1 MTREETKAGSRRALV
16 TGGANGIG
24 WAACRALAKEG
35 YRVAVADI
43 DGTAATQRAEALG
56 EGHVALA
63 LDLTE
68 RGAASALPARAAA
81 GLGGLDV
88 IVNNAG
94 VTDSSGR
101 SLVELPQAAFDRLV
115 DLNLSAVE
123 AICEA
128 ARTVLP
134 AGSSIVNLAS
144 GASFK
149 PLALRGPY
157 SATKAGIAAL
167 TRASRDPF
175 AARGIAISAVAP
187 GYTRT
192 PLVEELHRTGR
203 VDLDKV
209 IAGIPLGRMATPED
223 IASAIAFMASPA
235 GGVLAGETI
244 QVDGGGLAGPAPAGA
259 APQAGRDGHG
269 RIAVIGAPDAV
280 FAAGHGDVATM
291 DDPAGLAAAGP
302 LAAVIDMR
310 GLAQPR
316 GGAETLRMVRQTA
329 IACAAHGG
337 RTERFS
343 LLFVHGEGRDPRSA
357 AATAAGGML
366 ARTLALEWAP
376 GGMRVNA
383 VVWRGAAV
391 AGLEALCRYLA
402 SDGAGMITGQE
413 ISAGLHP

>member
-1 MTREETKAGSRRALV
+1 MTREETKAEGRRALV

-24 WAACRALAKEG
+24 WAVCRELAKLE
-35 YRVAVADI
+35 YRVALADI
-43 DGTAATQRAEALG
+43 DGNGVRERAAALG
-56 EGHVALA
+56 DGHVALP

-68 RGAASALPARAAA
+68 RGAASALPSRAAA
-81 GLGGLDV
+81 SLGGLDV

-101 SLVELPQAAFDRLV
+101 SLVDLPDAAFDRLV

-123 AICEA
+123 AICDA
-128 ARTVLP
+128 SRTVLQ
-134 AGSSIVNLAS
+134 AGSAIVNLAS

-175 AARGIAISAVAP
+175 AALGISISAVAP

-192 PLVEELHRTGR
+192 PLVDELHRTGR

-209 IAGIPLGRMATPED
+209 IAGIPLGRMAMPED
-223 IASAIAFMASPA
+223 IASVIAFMASPE

-244 QVDGGGLAGPAPAGA
+244 VVDGGGLAGPALVGA
-259 APQAGRDGHG
+259 APQAGGEAQG
-269 RIAVIGAPDAV
+269 RIAVIGAPDTL
-280 FAAGHGDVATM
+280 FAAGRVDIETVE
-291 DDPAGLAAAGP
+291 DPAGLGGAGP
-302 LAAVIDMR
+302 LAAVVDMR
-310 GLAQPR
+310 GLVQPR
-316 GGAETLRMVRQTA
+316 GAAETLRMVRQTA
-329 IACAAHGG
+329 IACAEH
-337 RTERFS
+337 RERSANFS
-343 LLFVHGEGRDPRSA
+343 LLYVLGEGREPGA
-357 AATAAGGML
+357 VAATAAGGML

-376 GGMRVNA
+376 AGMRVNA
-383 VVWRGAAV
+383 VIWHGEAG

-413 ISAGLHP
+413 ISAGLRP

>member
-1 MTREETKAGSRRALV
+1 MTREETKAEGRRALV

-24 WAACRALAKEG
+24 WAACRELAKQG
-35 YRVAVADI
+35 YRVALADI
-43 DGTAATQRAEALG
+43 DGSAVRERAAELG

-81 GLGGLDV
+81 AFGGLDV

-101 SLVELPQAAFDRLV
+101 SLVELPEAAFDRLV
-115 DLNLSAVE
+115 DLNLSAVK
-123 AICEA
+123 AICDA
-128 ARTVLP
+128 SRTVLP
-134 AGSSIVNLAS
+134 AGSAIVNLAS

-175 AARGIAISAVAP
+175 AALGIGISAVAP

-192 PLVEELHRTGR
+192 PLVDELHRTGR

-223 IASAIAFMASPA
+223 IASAIAFMASPE

-244 QVDGGGLAGPAPAGA
+244 LVDGGGLAGPAPVGA
-259 APQAGRDGHG
+259 APQAGREGHG
-269 RIAVIGAPDAV
+269 RIAVIGAPDAH
-280 FAAGHGDVATM
+280 FSAESGDVATV
-291 DDPAGLAAAGP
+291 DDPAGLGAVGP
-302 LAAVIDMR
+302 LAAVVDMR
-310 GLAQPR
+310 GLTRPR
-316 GGAETLRMVRQTA
+316 SAGETLRLVRQTA
-329 IACAAHGG
+329 IACAAH
-337 RTERFS
+337 RARSANFS
-343 LLFVHGEGRDPRSA
+343 LLYVLGEGREPGTA
-357 AATAAGGML
+357 AATAAGAML

-376 GGMRVNA
+376 AGVRVNA
-383 VVWRGAAV
+383 VVWRGAPD

-413 ISAGLHP
+413 ISAGLRP

>member
-1 MTREETKAGSRRALV
+1 MTREESKAEGRRALV

-24 WAACRALAKEG
+24 WAACRALAKQG
-35 YRVAVADI
+35 YRLALADI
-43 DGTAATQRAEALG
+43 DGNAARERAEALG

-63 LDLTE
+63 IDLTD
-68 RGAASALPARAAA
+68 RDAAAALPARAAA
-81 GLGGLDV
+81 LLGGLDV

-101 SLVELPQAAFDRLV
+101 ALVELPQAAFDRLV

-128 ARTVLP
+128 SRIVLAP
-134 AGSSIVNLAS
+134 GSAIVNLAS

-167 TRASRDPF
+167 TRASRDSF
-175 AARGIAISAVAP
+175 AALGIGISAVAP

-192 PLVEELHRTGR
+192 PLVDELHRTGR

-209 IAGIPLGRMATPED
+209 IAGIPLGRMATPDD
-223 IASAIAFMASPA
+223 IASAIAFMASPQ

-244 QVDGGGLAGPAPAGA
+244 LVDGGGLAGPAPAGA
-259 APQAGRDGHG
+259 APLAGSEADG
-269 RIAVIGAPDAV
+269 RIAVIGASGMSALS
-280 FAAGHGDVATM
+280 GWQDVVRM
-291 DDPAGLAAAGP
+291 DDPAGLGSAGP
-302 LAAVIDMR
+302 LSAVIDMR
-310 GLAQPR
+310 GLMQPCTA
-316 GGAETLRMVRQTA
+316 GETLRRVRQTA
-329 IACAAHGG
+329 VACAAHPA
-337 RTERFS
+337 RTANFS
-343 LLFVHGEGRDPRSA
+343 LLFVHGEGRDPGLA

-376 GGMRVNA
+376 AGMRVNA
-383 VVWRGAAV
+383 VAWRGAAV

>member
-1 MTREETKAGSRRALV
+1 MTREETKAEGRRALV

-24 WAACRALAKEG
+24 WAACRELAKRG
-35 YRVAVADI
+35 YRVALADI
-43 DGTAATQRAEALG
+43 DGNAVRERAAELG

-101 SLVELPQAAFDRLV
+101 SLVDLPEAAFDRLV

-123 AICEA
+123 AICDA
-128 ARTVLP
+128 SRTVLP
-134 AGSSIVNLAS
+134 AGSAIVNLAS

-175 AARGIAISAVAP
+175 AALGIGISAVAP

-192 PLVEELHRTGR
+192 PLVDELHRTGR

-223 IASAIAFMASPA
+223 IASVIAFMASPE

-244 QVDGGGLAGPAPAGA
+244 LVDGGGLAGPAPAGA
-259 APQAGRDGHG
+259 AP
-269 RIAVIGAPDAV
+269 
-280 FAAGHGDVATM
+280 
-291 DDPAGLAAAGP
+291 
-302 LAAVIDMR
+302 
-310 GLAQPR
+310 R
-316 GGAETLRMVRQTA
+316 GGR
-329 IACAAHGG
+329 
-337 RTERFS
+337 
-343 LLFVHGEGRDPRSA
+343 
-357 AATAAGGML
+357 
-366 ARTLALEWAP
+366 
-376 GGMRVNA
+376 
-383 VVWRGAAV
+383 
-391 AGLEALCRYLA
+391 
-402 SDGAGMITGQE
+402 
-413 ISAGLHP
+413 